1 MKMTNKEIGKIAR
14 EVGSVKTHSYSEVRG
29 GRRVKKYR
37 MSFGLKHDA
46 LKFIEIMKERNLPIP
61 YVRGYSYHSFGYVM
75 EYIREE
81 VATEKE
87 LKREE
92 EIKESKRM
100 PKNPTWEQKC
110 GSIFKPQYEVKN
122 RPDSV
127 FVDEEEVAEIAE
139 YILNDCEF
147 ELGFQ
152 LENDCDVFI
161 HSSTEKLKDM
171 FTVLAQILEEKVIK
185 LDSYE
190 AIEVADHFYGA
201 NKNYKWSKNQ

>member
-1 MKMTNKEIGKIAR
+1 MITNKEIGKIAR
-14 EVGSVKTHSYSEVRG
+14 EVGSVKTKSYSEVRG

-46 LKFIEIMKERNLPIP
+46 LKFIEVMKERNLPIP

-81 VATEKE
+81 VATQEE
-87 LKREE
+87 LEREE
-92 EIKESKRM
+92 AFKESRRM
-100 PKNPTWEQKC
+100 PKNPTWLQKC
-110 GSIFKPQYEVKN
+110 GCVFRPKFEVGN

-127 FVDEEEVAEIAE
+127 FVGEEEVAEIAE

-171 FTVLAQILEEKVIK
+171 FTVLAQILEDKVFK
-185 LDSYE
+185 LDSYA
-190 AIEVADHFYGA
+190 AIEVAEHFYGA
-201 NKNYKWSKNQ
+201 KKNRRYVAA

>member
-1 MKMTNKEIGKIAR
+1 MITNKEIGKIAR
-14 EVGSVKTHSYSEVRG
+14 KVGSVDTKSYSEVRG

-61 YVRGYSYHSFGYVM
+61 YVRGYSYDTYGYIL

-92 EIKESKRM
+92 ELKDLRRM

-110 GSIFKPQYEVKN
+110 GSILKPQYELNN

-127 FVDEEEVAEIAE
+127 IVQDEEVAEIAE
-139 YILNDCEF
+139 YILGDCEWDL
-147 ELGFQ
+147 ELQ
-152 LENDCDVFI
+152 LECFNDFLI
-161 HSSTEKLKDM
+161 KDAATDLRNM
-171 FTVLAQILEEKVIK
+171 FTVLAQILEDKVIK
-185 LDSYE
+185 LNSWT

-201 NKNYKWSKNQ
+201 EKNFNWSKKQ

>member
-1 MKMTNKEIGKIAR
+1 MTNKEIGKIAR
-14 EVGSVKTHSYSEVRG
+14 EVGSVKTHSYSEIRG

-46 LKFIEIMKERNLPIP
+46 LKFIEIMKDRNLPIP

-81 VATEKE
+81 VATEQE

-92 EIKESKRM
+92 ELKDLRRM

-122 RPDSV
+122 RPDYVIAS
-127 FVDEEEVAEIAE
+127 EEEVAEIAE
-139 YILNDCEF
+139 YILYESEF
-147 ELGFQ
+147 ELEFQ
-152 LENDCDVFI
+152 LRICDAYPSVA
-161 HSSTEKLKDM
+161 SRKLRDM
-171 FTVLAQILEEKVIK
+171 FAILAQILEEKVIR

-190 AIEVADHFYGA
+190 STSIADHFYGA
-201 NKNYKWSKNQ
+201 NKNYKWSKKK